1 MLLHPHPFLVSLGVP
16 LSLAS
21 VACSETASFINA
33 AHTQLQA
40 QTLNSWSEFRPQ
52 LTLLLF
58 VSVSLSLSLFPPGC
72 PLISPQGL
80 YSFPFLDISGWGD
93 KKKSLFNLIGGA

>member
-1 MLLHPHPFLVSLGVP
+1 MSLGVP
-16 LSLAS
+16 PSLAS

-40 QTLNSWSEFRPQ
+40 QALNSWSEFRPQ

-58 VSVSLSLSLFPPGC
+58 VSVSLSLFPPGC

-93 KKKSLFNLIGGA
+93 KKKESLFNLIGGA

>member
-16 LSLAS
+16 PSLAS

-58 VSVSLSLSLFPPGC
+58 VSVCLSLSLSPWVSSHLTSRTLFLP
-72 PLISPQGL
+72 ISRHFGV
-80 YSFPFLDISGWGD
+80 GR
-93 KKKSLFNLIGGA
+93 

>member
-1 MLLHPHPFLVSLGVP
+1 MSLGVP
-16 LSLAS
+16 PSLVS

-40 QTLNSWSEFRPQ
+40 QALNSWSEFRPQ

-58 VSVSLSLSLFPPGC
+58 VSVSLSFPLGVLSSHLKDFIP
-72 PLISPQGL
+72 SHF
-80 YSFPFLDISGWGD
+80 STFWGGEI
-93 KKKSLFNLIGGA
+93 KKSLFNLIGGA